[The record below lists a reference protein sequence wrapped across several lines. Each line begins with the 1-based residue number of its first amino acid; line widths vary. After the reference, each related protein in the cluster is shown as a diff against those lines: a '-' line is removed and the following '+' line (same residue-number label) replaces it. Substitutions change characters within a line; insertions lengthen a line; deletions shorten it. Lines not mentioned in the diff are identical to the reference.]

1 MKYKRHFSSTRCPL
15 RGRGAELSPLD
26 KGQAGPSVRFPPP
39 ALPTA
44 HRTSRRRRA
53 ADPGAGS
60 AGLWRGEESIR
71 GEGAHSGPS
80 AEPAAHLAQEAA
92 RPLAAGAATRLPQSW
107 RGLRRPPASCESPVP
122 SASGIAIRLTA
133 SVIAQMCK
141 RLLKY

>member
-1 MKYKRHFSSTRCPL
+1 MSMKYKRHFSSMRCPL
-15 RGRGAELSPLD
+15 PGRGAELSPLD

-39 ALPTA
+39 ALPMA

-92 RPLAAGAATRLPQSW
+92 RLPGLGLQPACHRAGAASD
-107 RGLRRPPASCESPVP
+107 GHLRPV
-122 SASGIAIRLTA
+122 SHL
-133 SVIAQMCK
+133 C
-141 RLLKY
+141 RLLLASPSDSLRP